1 MSRRLLLT
9 LLVVASALA
18 PARALAQVNLLGAT
32 GLGRRVLA
40 LDARARAMGG
50 AGVALHGGNLSAINP
65 AAAARFNAS
74 GIWTT
79 YMPERRKVEGELANG
94 SVTTEDVPV
103 IRLVFPWG
111 GRWAVGVSAGAYLDQ
126 DWGVQFFDTLNLA
139 TGEVPYEEIRT
150 SDGGVSQVRLDLA
163 GIIAEDWSLGG
174 SFLFYTGQSR
184 RRVSRGFEADVE
196 FIPFQKSVA
205 IDYRG
210 WGLALGLEFQPIPE
224 MILGASGSW
233 AEGLTISNDT
243 TGESLSIGLPLS
255 FNLGGSWQLT
265 PDLLTALSFYW
276 EGWEGVVDD
285 LPNATA
291 VDIWGVGGGVELALS
306 RGENSSLFVR
316 GGGHLD
322 RLPFEVSGATVS
334 DRGLSLGA
342 GVILG
347 GGRARFDTSF
357 ELGKRGNID
366 KNGVEESYTRFSFGA
381 AVFAR

>member
-1 MSRRLLLT
+1 MIRRLLLV
-9 LLVVASALA
+9 LLIVAGALA
-18 PARALAQVNLLGAT
+18 PVRAWAQVNLLGAT

-50 AGVALHGGNLSAINP
+50 AGVALHGGNFSAINP
-65 AAAARFNAS
+65 AAAARFNSS
-74 GIWTT
+74 GIWAT
-79 YMPERRKVEGELANG
+79 YMPERREVEGEFANG
-94 SVTTEDVPV
+94 TVTTEDVPV

-111 GRWAVGVSAGAYLDQ
+111 GRWAAAVSAGAYLDQ
-126 DWGVQFFDTLNLA
+126 DWGAQFIDTLNLA
-139 TGEVPYEEIRT
+139 TGDVAFEETRT

-163 GIIAEDWSLGG
+163 GVVTEGWSLGG
-174 SFLFYTGQSR
+174 SFLYYTGQAR
-184 RRVSRGFEADVE
+184 RRVERAFETDVE
-196 FIPFQKSVA
+196 FVPFKESVA

-210 WGLALGLEFQPIPE
+210 WGLALGVEFQPIPE

-233 AEGLTISNDT
+233 AEGLTIANDT

-265 PDLLTALSFYW
+265 PDFLTALAFYW

-291 VDIWGVGGGVELALS
+291 VNTWGLGGGVELALS

-316 GGGHLD
+316 GGGHMD

-334 DRGLSLGA
+334 DKGLSLGA

-347 GGRARFDTSF
+347 GGRARFDAAF
-357 ELGKRGNID
+357 EFGARGNID
-366 KNGVEESYTRFSFGA
+366 KNGVEESYRRFSFGA